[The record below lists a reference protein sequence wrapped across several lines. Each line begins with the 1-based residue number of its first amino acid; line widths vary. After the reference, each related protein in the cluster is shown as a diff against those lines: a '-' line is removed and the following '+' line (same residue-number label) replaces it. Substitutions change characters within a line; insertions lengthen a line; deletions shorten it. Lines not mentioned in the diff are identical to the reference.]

1 MGDCLRRRLCLGGT
15 RTSLPSLPYQPP
27 QLLPTRSSEA
37 FSGDLPFVRRF
48 TPREIEAA
56 TKGFTAV
63 LEAGGGPHGG
73 AAYRA
78 RFAGGLVAT
87 VRRAAG
93 SRDDHRQ
100 QGGAGNGKAAFYLEL
115 QLLARLNH
123 RHVVRLRGFAEGHRA
138 RFLVFDHMENRSLKE
153 CLHDP
158 LRTPLDWRTRLQVAI
173 DIAAA
178 LEYLY
183 YFCDPLV
190 FHVSVDS
197 GNVLMDANFVAKV
210 RVGHA
215 HLHNAI
221 LTSRP
226 RCTLHSLNP
235 FHSQLSN
242 VGVVSDDLKRAT
254 TESFQDQVEQRRAG
268 LVFQYGVLV
277 LELVTGQSPGGDGE
291 LVRWV
296 QEPGFAGSMHRMVDA
311 DLGGVYDARELR
323 DLVNV
328 ARLCT
333 RHEPGGGGG
342 GGDGAAVSIPRI
354 VRYLQG
360 KVERLGGEARSRC
373 G

>member
-1 MGDCLRRRLCLGGT
+1 MGVCLRRRLCLGGGT
-15 RTSLPSLPYQPP
+15 RT
-27 QLLPTRSSEA
+27 
-37 FSGDLPFVRRF
+37 LPFVRRF

-63 LEAGGGPHGG
+63 LEAGGPRG
-73 AAYRA
+73 AATAYRA

-93 SRDDHRQ
+93 SGRSRDDEQ
-100 QGGAGNGKAAFYLEL
+100 QGSGGGKAAFYLEL

-123 RHVVRLRGFAEGHRA
+123 RHVVRLRGFAEAHHA

-183 YFCDPLV
+183 YFCDPPV
-190 FHVSVDS
+190 FHVAVNS
-197 GNVLMDANFVAKV
+197 GNVLMDANFVAK
-210 RVGHA
+210 
-215 HLHNAI
+215 
-221 LTSRP
+221 
-226 RCTLHSLNP
+226 
-235 FHSQLSN
+235 LSD
-242 VGVVSDDLKRAT
+242 VSVISHDMKLPT
-254 TESFQDQVEQRRAG
+254 TESFQDQVEERRAG

-323 DLVNV
+323 DLVIV

-333 RHEPGGGGG
+333 RHGH
-342 GGDGAAVSIPRI
+342 GGDDGGAVVSIPQI

-360 KVERLGGEARSRC
+360 KVERLGVEASC

>member
-1 MGDCLRRRLCLGGT
+1 MGGCLRRRLCIGGT
-15 RTSLPSLPYQPP
+15 RT
-27 QLLPTRSSEA
+27 
-37 FSGDLPFVRRF
+37 LPFVRRF

-63 LEAGGGPHGG
+63 LEAGGPRGG
-73 AAYRA
+73 GGTAYRA

-87 VRRAAG
+87 VRRVG
-93 SRDDHRQ
+93 SRGDHRQ
-100 QGGAGNGKAAFYLEL
+100 QGSGGNGKAAFYLEL

-123 RHVVRLRGFAEGHRA
+123 RHVVRLRGFAEGHHA

-183 YFCDPLV
+183 YFCDPPV

-197 GNVLMDANFVAKV
+197 GNVLMDANFVAK
-210 RVGHA
+210 
-215 HLHNAI
+215 
-221 LTSRP
+221 
-226 RCTLHSLNP
+226 
-235 FHSQLSN
+235 LSD

-254 TESFQDQVEQRRAG
+254 TESFQDQVERRRAG
-268 LVFQYGVLV
+268 LVFHYGVLV

-323 DLVNV
+323 DLVIV

-333 RHEPGGGGG
+333 RHEHGSCGGG
-342 GGDGAAVSIPRI
+342 GAAVSIPQI

-360 KVERLGGEARSRC
+360 KVERLGGEARC